1 MKNIVLVLFLF
12 FGLATVGGYCVL
24 DHLFPKSAPIICPDE
39 SELISISVGTNSDVF
54 SILAPTEY
62 QEILNILSEAEP
74 TRTMSVN
81 DYPSVRPY
89 YTLVLTTSSREYRYF
104 IYEDRGQIYIEIPY
118 EGIYGSDKQLL
129 DLIIE

>member
-1 MKNIVLVLFLF
+1 MKKIIIILILFL
-12 FGLATVGGYCVL
+12 GLTGVGGYYAL
-24 DHLFPKSAPIICPDE
+24 DHLFPKADPIICPDE

-54 SILAPTEY
+54 SILEPTEY
-62 QEILNILSEAEP
+62 PEIQNILSESEP